1 MTVLVWGPAS
11 DPPIELVLGALAQ
24 RGADIALV
32 DPQDARY
39 HRLTASF
46 EDGALA
52 AMLSI
57 GGRDVPLAP
66 VTGAYLRP
74 IEVQPTGPATDSR
87 GPSAASDA
95 GPPARFHQ
103 AMVDLTE
110 TLAFEGRVRVLNPL
124 SAMSSNM
131 SKPYQA
137 QTIVQCGFSTPD
149 TLLTDDPDE
158 VARFVAR
165 YPSAVYKSASGVRSI
180 VSSLADTDPARLRM
194 ITWCPVQFQERV
206 DGFDVRVHVVG
217 ERTFAARVISDA
229 LDYRYA
235 GRQVGA
241 NAELEASTVPP
252 DVNDKCVRLAQRF
265 GLPFAGIDLK
275 FCPDGRVVCFE
286 VNPSPGFSY
295 YEMATGLPIAAAVA
309 DELLA
314 GGRND

>member
-1 MTVLVWGPAS
+1 MTVLVWGSAS
-11 DPPIELVLGALAQ
+11 DPPVELVLGALAQ
-24 RGADIALV
+24 HGADVALV
-32 DPQDARY
+32 DPRDARY

-46 EDGALA
+46 EDGALTA
-52 AMLSI
+52 TLSI
-57 GGRDVPLAP
+57 GGHDVPLAR

-74 IEVQPTGPATDSR
+74 IEVRAVVPTSDSHGPTTTSE
-87 GPSAASDA
+87 A
-95 GPPARFHQ
+95 GQPARFHQ
-103 AMVDLTE
+103 AMVELTE
-110 TLAFEGRVRVLNPL
+110 ALA
-124 SAMSSNM
+124 
-131 SKPYQA
+131 
-137 QTIVQCGFSTPD
+137 FSTPD

-158 VARFVAR
+158 VPRFVAR

-180 VSSLADTDPARLRM
+180 VSSLSDTDPARLRM

-235 GRQVGA
+235 RRQVGT
-241 NAELEASTVPP
+241 NAELETYAVPA
-252 DVNDKCVRLAQRF
+252 DVSEKCVRLAQRF

-295 YEMATGLPIAAAVA
+295 YELATGLPIAAAVA
-309 DELLA
+309 DELL

>member
-11 DPPIELVLGALAQ
+11 DPPLELVVGALAQ
-24 RGADIALV
+24 RGADVALV
-32 DPQDARY
+32 DPRDAHY
-39 HRLTASF
+39 HHLTASF
-46 EDGALA
+46 EDGALTA
-52 AMLSI
+52 TLSI
-57 GGRDVPLAP
+57 GGRDVPLAGA
-66 VTGAYLRP
+66 TGAYLRP
-74 IEVQPTGPATDSR
+74 IEVRSAAPTGNSHGR
-87 GPSAASDA
+87 AASSDA
-95 GPPARFHQ
+95 GQPARFHQ

-149 TLLTDDPDE
+149 TLLTDDPDD
-158 VARFVAR
+158 VSRFVGR

-180 VSSLADTDPARLRM
+180 VSSVADADPGRIRR

-235 GRQVGA
+235 GRQVGT
-241 NAELEASTVPP
+241 NAELQTWSVPA
-252 DVNDKCVRLAQRF
+252 DVGEKCVRLAQRF

-295 YEMATGLPIAAAVA
+295 YELATGLPIAAAVA
-309 DELLA
+309 DELL
-314 GGRND
+314 GWTQ

>member
-1 MTVLVWGPAS
+1 MTVVVWGPAS

-24 RGADIALV
+24 RGADVALV
-32 DPQDARY
+32 DPRDARY
-39 HRLTASF
+39 HRLRASLA
-46 EDGALA
+46 DGVLA
-52 AMLSI
+52 TLSI
-57 GGRDVPLAP
+57 GGRDVPLARA
-66 VTGAYLRP
+66 TGVYLRP
-74 IEVQPTGPATDSR
+74 IEVEPSAPTSDSQGLPATSDV
-87 GPSAASDA
+87 GQAAC
-95 GPPARFHQ
+95 FHQ

-149 TLLTDDPDE
+149 TLLTDDAAE
-158 VARFVAR
+158 VERFVAR

-180 VSSLADTDPARLRM
+180 VSSLADTDPARMRL
-194 ITWCPVQFQERV
+194 ISWCPVQFQERV

-217 ERTFAARVISDA
+217 DRTFAARVISDA

-235 GRQVGA
+235 GRQVGT
-241 NAELEASTVPP
+241 NAELETYTVPT
-252 DVNDKCVRLAQRF
+252 DVSEKCVLLAQRF

-295 YEMATGLPIAAAVA
+295 YELTTGLPIAAAVA
-309 DELLA
+309 DELL

>member
-1 MTVLVWGPAS
+1 MTVLVWGSAS
-11 DPPIELVLGALAQ
+11 DPPVELVLGALVQ
-24 RGADIALV
+24 RGADVALV
-32 DPQDARY
+32 DPRDARY

-46 EDGALA
+46 EDGALTA
-52 AMLSI
+52 TLSI
-57 GGRDVPLAP
+57 GGHDVPLAR

-74 IEVQPTGPATDSR
+74 IEVRAVAPTSDSHGPTTTSE
-87 GPSAASDA
+87 A
-95 GPPARFHQ
+95 GQPARFHQ
-103 AMVDLTE
+103 AMVELTE
-110 TLAFEGRVRVLNPL
+110 TLAFEGRVRILNPL

-137 QTIVQCGFSTPD
+137 QTVVQCGFSTPD

-158 VARFVAR
+158 VPRFVAR

-180 VSSLADTDPARLRM
+180 VSSLSDTDPARLRM

-235 GRQVGA
+235 RRQVGT
-241 NAELEASTVPP
+241 NAELETYAVPA
-252 DVNDKCVRLAQRF
+252 DVSEKCVRLAQRF

-295 YEMATGLPIAAAVA
+295 YELATGLPIAAAVA
-309 DELLA
+309 DELL

>member
-1 MTVLVWGPAS
+1 MTVLVWGPAN
-11 DPPIELVLGALAQ
+11 DPPTELVLGALAQ
-24 RGADIALV
+24 RGADVALV
-32 DPQDARY
+32 DPRDAAY
-39 HRLTASF
+39 HRVRATLA
-46 EDGALA
+46 DGALDA
-52 AMLSI
+52 TLSI
-57 GGRDVPLAP
+57 GGHDVSLAGLS
-66 VTGAYLRP
+66 GAYLRP
-74 IEVQPTGPATDSR
+74 IEVRPAAPSGDSR
-87 GPSAASDA
+87 SLRAPSELGQAS
-95 GPPARFHQ
+95 RFYQ

-158 VARFVAR
+158 VKRFVAR

-180 VSSLADTDPARLRM
+180 VSALADTDPARMRL

-217 ERTFAARVISDA
+217 ERTFAARVSSDA

-235 GRQVGA
+235 GRQTGA
-241 NAELEASTVPP
+241 NAELEAYTIPAEVGER
-252 DVNDKCVRLAQRF
+252 CVQLAQQF

-275 FCPDGRVVCFE
+275 FCTDGRVICFE

-295 YEMATGLPIAAAVA
+295 YELTTGLPIAAAVA
-309 DELLA
+309 DQLL
-314 GGRND
+314 GGRNA

>member
-11 DPPIELVLGALAQ
+11 DPPTELVLGALAE
-24 RGADIALV
+24 RGADVALV
-32 DPQDARY
+32 EPRDAEY
-39 HRLTASF
+39 HHLRASF
-46 EDGALA
+46 TDGALA
-52 AMLSI
+52 ARITI
-57 GGRDVPLAP
+57 GGHEVPL
-66 VTGAYLRP
+66 VGLTGAYLRP
-74 IEVQPTGPATDSR
+74 VEVRPTAVSDSHR
-87 GPSAASDA
+87 STPSSTV
-95 GPPARFHQ
+95 GQEARFHQ
-103 AMVDLTE
+103 AMVELTE
-110 TLAFEGRVRVLNPL
+110 ALAFEGRVRILNPL

-137 QTIVQCGFSTPD
+137 QTVVQCGFSTPD

-158 VARFVAR
+158 VPRFVAR

-180 VSSLADTDPARLRM
+180 VSSLSDTDPARLRM

-206 DGFDVRVHVVG
+206 GGFDVRVHVVG

-235 GRQVGA
+235 RRQVGT
-241 NAELEASTVPP
+241 NAELETYAVPA
-252 DVNDKCVRLAQRF
+252 DVSEKCVRLAQRF

-295 YEMATGLPIAAAVA
+295 YELATGLPIAAAVA
-309 DELLA
+309 DELL

>member
-11 DPPIELVLGALAQ
+11 DPPTELVLGALAV
-24 RGADIALV
+24 RGADAALV
-32 DPQDARY
+32 DPRDAAH
-39 HRLTASF
+39 HRVRASLD
-46 EDGALA
+46 DGKFA
-52 AMLSI
+52 AALSI
-57 GGRDVPLAP
+57 GGHEVSLSRL
-66 VTGAYLRP
+66 TGAYLRP
-74 IEVQPTGPATDSR
+74 VEAQPASDGDSH
-87 GPSAASDA
+87 GQTASAAGHA
-95 GPPARFHQ
+95 ARFHR

-110 TLAFEGRVRVLNPL
+110 TLAFEGRIRVLNPL

-137 QTIVQCGFSTPD
+137 QTIVRCGFSTPD
-149 TLLTDDPDE
+149 TLLTDDRGE
-158 VARFVAR
+158 VERFVAR

-180 VSSLADTDPARLRM
+180 VSAVADTDPARMRL

-229 LDYRYA
+229 IDYRYA
-235 GRQVGA
+235 ARQTGT
-241 NAELEASTVPP
+241 NAALEAYTIPA
-252 DVNDKCVRLAQRF
+252 DVRERCVLLAQQF

-275 FCPDGRVVCFE
+275 FCTDGRVVCFE

-295 YEMATGLPIAAAVA
+295 YELTTGLPIAAAVA
-309 DELLA
+309 DELL